1 MIAFIWGAWML
12 QSTIS
17 VRYRIKLPS
26 SLALIGKAFGQMQL
40 RARGRRSRACL
51 GLFVSE
57 GMAARVRE
65 QSAAI

>member
-26 SLALIGKAFGQMQL
+26 SLALIARPSARCSFGPE
-40 RARGRRSRACL
+40 
-51 GLFVSE
+51 V
-57 GMAARVRE
+57 AARELVLAC
-65 QSAAI
+65 S